1 MCKSWQVEVKDR
13 AERTQD
19 LDDNNERLYPIRIF
33 QLKLLLAIEFQSSE
47 SEVRLANEK
56 KVDCT

>member
-33 QLKLLLAIEFQSSE
+33 QLKLLLGIEFQS

-56 KVDCT
+56 KVDCK